1 MEVAELERG
10 HQILDTAL
18 RTRANVAVADID
30 LQGLDGLTAAEQLG
44 ADSAQQLWIPISAA
58 TFGPDT
64 RLSVHE
70 EPLMEL

>member
-30 LQGLDGLTAAEQLG
+30 MQALDGLTAAEQLDG
-44 ADSAQQLWIPISAA
+44 
-58 TFGPDT
+58 
-64 RLSVHE
+64 
-70 EPLMEL
+70 